1 MRPNWVYW
9 ICLTLCAGT
18 TFAEPPSVSETGQD
32 LVDFDTEI
40 VPVLTRF
47 GCNSGACHGAAAGR
61 GELHLSL
68 FGSDPGFD
76 FQSLAREFQGRR
88 VNLVQP
94 DESLVLTKPT
104 EVLLHGGGTRFD
116 DESDAADL
124 IRRWIRQ
131 GAQRNES
138 RTLESFEIAH
148 HEIAKA
154 DESTTFSISATAKF
168 DDGSTV
174 DATPW
179 TVITVDDPDA
189 VRIDWQTSRVHVTRP
204 GRHVAI
210 ARFLDQVVPVIFL
223 VPFESDSNRQKET
236 EGSNFIDDSINS
248 LLTELRIPASEES
261 SDSEFLRRLT
271 LDLTGRLPTP
281 DEVLQF
287 AGDSSTE
294 KRTAAIERMLA
305 SDEFTNYWTFLLS
318 QWLRIRADPQDVEGA
333 ETYHAWLH
341 QQVADEIP
349 FTEIAASLLLAEG
362 DTHDVGPANF
372 YRTVSGPR
380 EQAEFVSEF
389 FMGSR
394 LRCANCHDH
403 PLDHW
408 TQDDYH
414 GLAAIFAEVTSGR
427 IVETKANAEVI
438 HPKTGDAAVPRIPGE
453 RTLESAEH
461 GRSTFTNWL
470 TSEENPYFARTI
482 VNRVWKEF
490 MGRGL
495 IEPTDDIRSTNPPT
509 HPELLEQLEFEF
521 RRSNFRL
528 KPLIRLIAS
537 SDAYQRS
544 SRPQPDNVFDQQ
556 FYSHALSRPLSA
568 EVMCDAISDVLGL
581 PAQFGDRPLGTRAVE
596 LAYPQIESKEL
607 DVLGRCD
614 RTESCEGSESMT
626 GGLPRF
632 LHQYNG
638 ELINTRLSHSTG
650 RLTDH
655 LRSED
660 STEAIIEEFYLRA
673 LGRVPSDKEWSFW
686 RDELKDSS
694 NPREFLEDV
703 VWSLCTCQEFR
714 TNH

>member
-1 MRPNWVYW
+1 MRLNFVYW
-9 ICLTLCAGT
+9 ICLTLCAGP
-18 TFAEPPSVSETGQD
+18 TFAEPPTVSESGQD

-61 GELHLSL
+61 RELHLSL

-88 VNLVQP
+88 INLVQP
-94 DESLVLTKPT
+94 DESLILMKPT
-104 EVLLHGGGTRFD
+104 EVLLHGGGNRFD
-116 DESDAADL
+116 DDSDAAEL
-124 IRRWIRQ
+124 IRKWIHQ
-131 GAQRNES
+131 GAHRHEL
-138 RTLESFEIAH
+138 RKLESFAIAH
-148 HEIAKA
+148 RKISNTL
-154 DESTTFSISATAKF
+154 DSTTFSISATATF
-168 DDGSTV
+168 DNGSTMDV
-174 DATPW
+174 TPW

-189 VRIDWQTSRVHVTRP
+189 VQIDLQTFRAHITRP

-210 ARFLDQVVPVIFL
+210 ARYLDHVTPLIFL
-223 VPFESDSNRQKET
+223 IPFQNETHETHSIESA
-236 EGSNFIDDSINS
+236 NFIDDSINS
-248 LLTELRIPASEES
+248 LLTELRIPASEAS
-261 SDSEFLRRLT
+261 SDTEFLRRVT

-281 DEVLQF
+281 EEVLSF
-287 AGDSSTE
+287 THDSSPG
-294 KRTAAIERMLA
+294 KRTAAIDRMLA
-305 SDEFTNYWTFLLS
+305 SKEFASYWTFLLS
-318 QWLRIRADPQDVEGA
+318 RWLRIRAAPQDVEGA
-333 ETYHAWLH
+333 EAYHSWLH
-341 QQVADEIP
+341 QQIADEIP

-372 YRTVSGPR
+372 YRTTGGPR

-427 IVETKANAEVI
+427 IIETKANAEVI

-453 RTLESAEH
+453 RTLQNAEH
-461 GRSTFTNWL
+461 GRSTFTDWL
-470 TSEENPYFARTI
+470 VSDTNPYLARTI

-509 HPELLEQLEFEF
+509 HPELLKQLEIEF

-528 KPLIRLIAS
+528 KPLIRLITS
-537 SDAYQRS
+537 SSAYQRS
-544 SRPQPDNVFDQQ
+544 SRPHRDNEFDQQ
-556 FYSHALSRPLSA
+556 FYSHALSRPMSA

-581 PAQFGDRPLGTRAVE
+581 PARFGDKPLGTRAVE
-596 LAYPQIESKEL
+596 LPYPQIESKEL
-607 DVLGRCD
+607 DVLGRCE
-614 RTESCEGSESMT
+614 RTESCEGSETMT

-638 ELINTRLSHSTG
+638 ALINTRLSHSTG
-650 RLTDH
+650 RLADC
-655 LRSED
+655 LQSEN
-660 STEAIIEEFYLRA
+660 SPEVIIEEFYLRA
-673 LGRVPSDKEWSFW
+673 LGRLPNDEEWNFW
-686 RDELKDSS
+686 RDELKNSS